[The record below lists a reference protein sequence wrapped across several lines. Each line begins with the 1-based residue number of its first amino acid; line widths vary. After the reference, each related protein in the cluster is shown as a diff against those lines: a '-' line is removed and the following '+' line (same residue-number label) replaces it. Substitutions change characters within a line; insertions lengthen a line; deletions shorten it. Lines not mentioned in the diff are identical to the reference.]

1 MNLHAGCSH
10 GAVRRPERPIR
21 KTQALRDSATT
32 FVRSFLAVPAQVQLR
47 FDFFDKLFRS
57 PSQFDR
63 YCVLN

>member
-10 GAVRRPERPIR
+10 GAVRHPERPIR
-21 KTQALRDSATT
+21 KTQILRGGATT

-47 FDFFDKLFRS
+47 FDSFDKLFRS